1 MFQKRIIV
9 SILLIDIIILAVI
22 SCGSSESNSPIV
34 FRNKQDALN
43 YIKSIN
49 DHYGIIGRPRFGKR
63 VSNFRFGKRYG
74 NRRVSYDD
82 ETDPNTSVAE
92 AASFNSN
99 ENY

>member
-1 MFQKRIIV
+1 MFQKRIII
-9 SILLIDIIILAVI
+9 SILIIDVIILAVV
-22 SCGSSESNSPIV
+22 SCGSYESNSPIV

-63 VSNFRFGKRYG
+63 ARNFRYGKRAG
-74 NRRVSYDD
+74 SEKVADDASDSASASY
-82 ETDPNTSVAE
+82 
-92 AASFNSN
+92 SN